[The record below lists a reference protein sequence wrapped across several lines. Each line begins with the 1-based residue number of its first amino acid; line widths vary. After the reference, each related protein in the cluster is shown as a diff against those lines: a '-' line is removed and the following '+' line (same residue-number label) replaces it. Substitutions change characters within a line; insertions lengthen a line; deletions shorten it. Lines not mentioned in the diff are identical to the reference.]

1 MDDIFEKEM
10 QKDTVFVDRNVL
22 TSHYIP
28 DTLPHREKEIDRV
41 MKTLSQI
48 LKGKPP
54 RNLFIYGKTGTGKTS
69 TTKHVIDKLLQVKD
83 KYKVGVDSIYIN
95 CRMLNT
101 KYQVLLK
108 CAEFCNSRKNFIGF
122 PFSVLLDAVI
132 GYIKAGRINFLI
144 VLDEID
150 KVKNLDDLIY
160 SLVRANEALES
171 GHIGVIGITNNV
183 TFKKELDPRSRSTL
197 LEEEMVFP
205 PYNAE
210 QLQAILKQRVKL
222 GFKDGSVDD
231 SAINLASALA
241 AQESGDARYA
251 LNLIMKAGELAD
263 EDRVKKVGESYVT
276 KARKVVEEEI
286 VYEMIINLPEHEK
299 ILLYAIAQLTSE
311 GSHYHRLDGTADER
325 VLFSGEVYEKY
336 EAVCRD
342 LDKTARSARWCR
354 EYINE
359 LDMFG
364 LITISL
370 SGKGV
375 RGNTT
380 LIRLA
385 FPANKVKEVI
395 EKRLES

>member
-10 QKDTVFVDRNVL
+10 LKDTIFLDRNVL
-22 TSHYIP
+22 SSHYIP
-28 DTLPHREKEIDRV
+28 DTLPHREKEIERI
-41 MKTLSQI
+41 MKTLSQT

-69 TTKHVIDKLLQVKD
+69 TTKHVIDKLLQVKE
-83 KYKVGVDSIYIN
+83 KYKVGVDSVYIN

-108 CAEFCNSRKNFIGF
+108 CAEFCNPRRNFIGF
-122 PFSVLLDAVI
+122 PFSVLIDAVI
-132 GYIKAGRINFLI
+132 QYAKRDRLNLI
-144 VLDEID
+144 VVLDEID
-150 KVKNLDDLIY
+150 KVKNLDDLMY
-160 SLVRANEALES
+160 SLTRANEALEA
-171 GHIGVIGITNNV
+171 GHIGIIGITNNV

-197 LEEEMVFP
+197 CEEEIVFP
-205 PYNAE
+205 PYNAN

-222 GFKDGSVDD
+222 SFKDNAVDD
-231 SAINLASALA
+231 AAVNLASAMA

-251 LNLIMKAGELAD
+251 LNLILKAGEIAD
-263 EDRVKKVGESYVT
+263 DEGVKKVNDDYVSR
-276 KARKVVEEEI
+276 ARKAVEEEI
-286 VYEMIINLPEHEK
+286 VYEMIVNLPEHEK
-299 ILLYAIAQLTSE
+299 IVLYAIASLTAE

-336 EAVCRD
+336 ESVCRE
-342 LDKTARSARWCR
+342 LDKSPRSARWCR
-354 EYINE
+354 EYIND
-359 LDMFG
+359 LDMLG

-385 FPANKVKEVI
+385 FPANKVKQVI
-395 EKRLES
+395 EKKLES

>member
-10 QKDTVFVDRNVL
+10 LKDTVFLDRNVL
-22 TSHYIP
+22 SSHYIP
-28 DTLPHREKEIDRV
+28 DTLPHRDKEIEKI
-41 MKTLSQI
+41 MKTLSPV
-48 LKGKPP
+48 LKSKPH

-69 TTKHVIDKLLQVKD
+69 TTKHVIDKLLQVKG
-83 KYKVGVDSIYIN
+83 KYNVGVDSIYIN

-108 CAEFCNSRKNFIGF
+108 CAEFCNPRKNFIGF

-132 GYIKAGRINFLI
+132 DYIKVGKINFVI

-150 KVKNLDDLIY
+150 KVKNLDDLMY
-160 SLVRANEALES
+160 SLTRANEALDS
-171 GHIGVIGITNNV
+171 GHIGMVGITNNV
-183 TFKKELDPRSRSTL
+183 TFKKELDPRSKSAL
-197 LEEEMVFP
+197 LEEEMAFS

-210 QLQAILKQRVKL
+210 QLQAILRQRVKL
-222 GFKDGSVDD
+222 GFKDKVVSEA
-231 SAINLASALA
+231 AINLASALA

-251 LNLIMKAGELAD
+251 LNLILKAGELVD
-263 EDRVKKVGESYVT
+263 EEGQKKVDEAHVNN
-276 KARKVVEEEI
+276 ARKVVEEEI
-286 VYEMIINLPEHEK
+286 VYDVIASLPEHQK
-299 ILLYAIAQLTSE
+299 IVLYAISLLTLE
-311 GSHYHRLDGTADER
+311 GSHYHRLDGTGDER
-325 VLFSGEVYEKY
+325 VLFSGEVYQKY
-336 EAVCRD
+336 EEVCRNM
-342 LDKTARSARWCR
+342 DKSAKSARWVR

-359 LDMFG
+359 LDMQG

-385 FPANKVKEVI
+385 FPGDKVKEVI
-395 EKRLES
+395 EKKLES

>member
-1 MDDIFEKEM
+1 MDDIFEREM
-10 QKDTVFVDRNVL
+10 LKNTVFLDRNVL
-22 TSHYIP
+22 TAHYIP
-28 DTLPHREKEIDRV
+28 DTLPHREREIEKV
-41 MKTLSQI
+41 MKTLSPV
-48 LKGKPP
+48 LKRKPP

-69 TTKHVIDKLLQVKD
+69 TTKHVVDKLLQVKE
-83 KYKVGVDSIYIN
+83 KYNAPVDSIYIN
-95 CRMLNT
+95 CRILNT

-108 CAEFCNSRKNFIGF
+108 CAEFCNPKKNFIGF
-122 PFSVLLDAVI
+122 PFSVLLDAVTD
-132 GYIKAGRINFLI
+132 YIKNGNINFLI
-144 VLDEID
+144 VLDEVD
-150 KVKNLDDLIY
+150 KVKNLDDMMY
-160 SLVRANEALES
+160 SLTRTNEALES
-171 GHIGVIGITNNV
+171 GHLGLIGITNNV

-197 LEEEMVFP
+197 CEEEMVFS

-222 GFKDGSVDD
+222 GFKEKTIED

-251 LNLIMKAGELAD
+251 LNLIMRAGELAD
-263 EDRVKKVGESYVT
+263 DESVKKVNDNHVSM
-276 KARKVVEEEI
+276 ARKVVEEEI
-286 VYEMIINLPEHEK
+286 VYEMISNLPEHEK
-299 ILLYAIAQLTSE
+299 IVLYAVACLTAE

-336 EAVCRD
+336 ESVCRD
-342 LDKTARSARWCR
+342 LDKSARSARWCR
-354 EYINE
+354 EYIND
-359 LDMFG
+359 LDMLG

-385 FPANKVKEVI
+385 FPADKVKEVI
-395 EKRLES
+395 EKRFES

>member
-10 QKDTVFVDRNVL
+10 QKDTVFLDRNVL
-22 TSHYIP
+22 SSHYIP
-28 DTLPHREKEIDRV
+28 DTLPHREREIEKI
-41 MKTLSQI
+41 MKTLSPA

-69 TTKHVIDKLLQVKD
+69 TTKHVIEKLLQVKD

-108 CAEFCNSRKNFIGF
+108 CAEFCNPRKNFIGF
-122 PFSVLLDAVI
+122 PFSVLLDTVI
-132 GYIKAGRINFLI
+132 DYTRTGKTNFII

-150 KVKNLDDLIY
+150 KVKNLDDLVY
-160 SLVRANEALES
+160 SLTRANEVLET
-171 GHIGVIGITNNV
+171 GHMEIIGITNNV
-183 TFKKELDPRSRSTL
+183 TFKKELDPRSRSAL
-197 LEEEMVFP
+197 LEDEIVFP

-210 QLQAILKQRVKL
+210 QLQAIVKQRVKL
-222 GFKDGSVDD
+222 GFKDRVMSD
-231 SAINLASALA
+231 AAANLASALA

-251 LNLIMKAGELAD
+251 LNLILKAGEIAD
-263 EDRVKKVGESYVT
+263 DDGLKKIGENEVT
-276 KARKVVEEEI
+276 RARKKVEEEI
-286 VYEMIINLPEHEK
+286 VYDVIAGLPEHQK
-299 ILLYAIAQLTSE
+299 IVLYAIALLTLE
-311 GSHYHRLDGTADER
+311 GSHYHRLDGTGDER

-336 EAVCRD
+336 ESICRD
-342 LDKTARSARWCR
+342 MDNTSKSARWVR

-359 LDMFG
+359 LDMQG

-385 FPANKVKEVI
+385 FPAEKVKEVI
-395 EKRLES
+395 EKKLER

>member
-10 QKDTVFVDRNVL
+10 LKDTVFLDRNVL
-22 TSHYIP
+22 SSHYIP
-28 DTLPHREKEIDRV
+28 DTLPHRDKEIERI
-41 MKTLSQI
+41 MKTLSPV
-48 LKGKPP
+48 LKSKPP

-69 TTKHVIDKLLQVKD
+69 VTKHVIDKLLQVKD
-83 KYKVGVDSIYIN
+83 KYKVAIDSVYVN

-108 CAEFCNSRKNFIGF
+108 CAEFCNPRKNFIGF
-122 PFSVLLDAVI
+122 PFSVLMDAVI
-132 GYIKAGRINFLI
+132 DYIKKDNINFVV

-150 KVKNLDDLIY
+150 KVKNLDDLMY
-160 SLVRANEALES
+160 SLTRANEALES
-171 GHIGVIGITNNV
+171 GHVDIIGITNNV
-183 TFKKELDPRSRSTL
+183 TFKKELDPRSRSAL
-197 LEEEMVFP
+197 LEEEIVFP

-222 GFKDGSVDD
+222 GFKDNTVTD
-231 SAINLASALA
+231 AAVNLASALA

-251 LNLIMKAGELAD
+251 LNLILKAGEMAD
-263 EDRVKKVGESYVT
+263 EDGAKKINEIYVSR
-276 KARKVVEEEI
+276 ARKAVEEEI
-286 VYEMIINLPEHEK
+286 VYEMINNLPEHQK
-299 ILLYAIAQLTSE
+299 IVLYAIALLTSK
-311 GSHYHRLDGTADER
+311 GSHYHRLDGTTDER
-325 VLFSGEVYEKY
+325 VLFSGEVYERY
-336 EAVCRD
+336 EHVCRE
-342 LDKTARSARWCR
+342 LDKQAKSARWVR

-359 LDMFG
+359 LDMLG

-385 FPANKVKEVI
+385 FPADKVKDVI
-395 EKRLES
+395 EKRFES